1 MPRRIAWSVV
11 AAAALAFLI
20 LGHLDLRVS
29 GPFSILPV
37 ENADVR
43 ASVEGIIEK
52 ISVDEGDHVNGGDLI
67 ARLSDKDLL
76 PTLRQTEAQIRET
89 RAKLQM
95 LVAGPQPKRSQ
106 WSRQRCP
113 KARTSI
119 GTRKTNWQ
127 D

>member
-1 MPRRIAWSVV
+1 SAEPANKPARSWSRRIAW
-11 AAAALAFLI
+11 AAAGASALAFLL

-52 ISVDEGDHVNGGDLI
+52 IAVDEGDHVNKGDLI

-76 PTLRQTEAQIRET
+76 PTFRQTEAEIRET
-89 RAKLQM
+89 HAKLQM
-95 LVAGPQPKRSQ
+95 LVAGP
-106 WSRQRCP
+106 
-113 KARTSI
+113 TTEEI
-119 GTRKTNWQ
+119 
-127 D
+127 

>member
-1 MPRRIAWSVV
+1 
-11 AAAALAFLI
+11 
-20 LGHLDLRVS
+20 
-29 GPFSILPV
+29 
-37 ENADVR
+37 VR

-95 LVAGPQPKRSQ
+95 LVAGPTTEEIAVV
-106 WSRQRCP
+106 
-113 KARTSI
+113 KAAVSKGKDQYRYAQNQLARLTKMFEHI
-119 GTRKTNWQ
+119 
-127 D
+127 